1 MSNQT
6 DHEFDYDEPACG
18 SVITPAESEEFGAYD
33 PKPQPRPARS
43 YIEFER
49 AFEILNREFFDGL
62 LPPCL
67 ITMQRAGR
75 AFGYFSSDRFTNINN
90 PSETVSEIALNPIHF
105 ATQLTAKT
113 LATFAHEMVHLWQH
127 HFGTPSRG
135 RYHNK
140 EWAHKMREIG
150 LVPSSTG
157 APGGEDVGETVSH
170 YIEPGGRFEAFCTAY
185 LASNSI
191 TLFQDAAYR
200 EVRVEGEAETPDGE
214 NQERAVRVERA
225 YRERER
231 KAASKTRFTCPR
243 CKQNAWASRKARLL
257 CGGDACDGE
266 GMVPMKHF

>member
-1 MSNQT
+1 VS
-6 DHEFDYDEPACG
+6 DHDYHEFNPSERTPG
-18 SVITPAESEEFGAYD
+18 STLVPTESAESGAYD
-33 PKPQPRPARS
+33 PRPQTRPARS

-49 AFEILNREFFDGL
+49 AFEVLNREFFDGH

-75 AFGYFSSDRFTNINN
+75 AHGYFSGDRFINIED
-90 PSETVSEIALNPIHF
+90 PRERADEIAMNPIHF
-105 ATQLTAKT
+105 STQLTAKT

-127 HFGTPSRG
+127 HFGTPSRAG
-135 RYHNK
+135 YHNK
-140 EWAHKMREIG
+140 QWAQKMREIG

-157 APGGEDVGETVSH
+157 APGGKDLGETVSH
-170 YIEPGGRFEAFCTAY
+170 YIESGGRFEIFCTAY
-185 LASNSI
+185 LANNSI

-200 EVRVEGEAETPDGE
+200 EVRIDVEAETSDGKR
-214 NQERAVRVERA
+214 QERAVRIERA

-266 GMVPMKHF
+266 GMVP